1 MVGTLKCGTE
11 SSGTPVS
18 FRSSMHSSHQHR
30 IERRLPIGAELLAN
44 EAIHFRVWGP
54 KPRQVEL
61 VLATDPSRLTAVQHY
76 PMEPEGDG
84 YFSLTSREAK
94 VGMLYGFRLD
104 DRQRIF
110 SDPASRF
117 QPAGPAGLSQIVDPR
132 SFAWSDPKWAGVGP
146 LGQVIY
152 EMHVGTF
159 TPEGTFT
166 SAAKE
171 LPELARIGIT
181 VIEVMPVAEFPGRF
195 GWGYDGVSMF
205 APTRLYGQPDDFRRF
220 VDQAHAV
227 GVGVI
232 LDVVYNHFGSVDN
245 DLAEFADNFKS
256 RSYKNEW
263 GDPINFDGENSQA
276 VREFF
281 EANARYWIE
290 EFHLD
295 GFRFDATQQ
304 IFDHSSEHILVAIN
318 RAAKQAADNRQIYLI
333 AENEPEDV
341 RLIKPIEK
349 GGYGLDALAN
359 EDFHHAAHVRL
370 TGVNPAYY
378 SDFLGS
384 VEELAAAIKR
394 GFIYQGQRSVWQDK
408 PRGTPTTGLPA
419 TAFVSFLEN
428 HDQVANTATGKRI
441 NQLTSPGRYRAMA
454 TLWLLMPQTPMFF
467 QGQEFGASNPFLYF
481 ADFADEK
488 GKAVAEGRA
497 KFLSQFPALA
507 TKNAQLMLPNP
518 ADPDVFQC
526 CKLNFEE
533 RETHRNIYDLHI
545 DLLKLRR
552 EDPVFRL
559 QCSDRLD
566 TAILSTDCLAVRYFG
581 AAGQDRLLLVNFGE
595 DLTLSPI
602 AEPLLAPPID
612 SQWKMLWNSNLS
624 RYGGAGVAP
633 VEIKNGWFI
642 SGESGVVLSAMAAN
656 PPA

>member
-1 MVGTLKCGTE
+1 
-11 SSGTPVS
+11 
-18 FRSSMHSSHQHR
+18 
-30 IERRLPIGAELLAN
+30 
-44 EAIHFRVWGP
+44 
-54 KPRQVEL
+54 
-61 VLATDPSRLTAVQHY
+61 
-76 PMEPEGDG
+76 MEPEGDG
-84 YFSLTSREAK
+84 YFSLTCHEAK
-94 VGMLYGFRLD
+94 VGMLYGYRLD
-104 DRQRIF
+104 DRQRIL

-117 QPAGPAGLSQIVDPR
+117 QPEGLAGLSQIVDAR
-132 SFAWSDPKWAGVGP
+132 SFVWSDLKWAGVGP

-159 TPEGTFT
+159 TPEGTF
-166 SAAKE
+166 SAAAKE

-195 GWGYDGVSMF
+195 GWGYDGVLMF

-245 DLAEFADNFKS
+245 DLGEFADNFKS
-256 RSYKNEW
+256 HSYKNEW
-263 GDPINFDGENSQA
+263 GDPINFDGENSRA

-304 IFDHSSEHILVAIN
+304 IFDRSAEHILVAIN
-318 RAAKQAADNRQIYLI
+318 RAAKKAADGRHLYLI

-341 RLIKPIEK
+341 RLIKPIEH

-370 TGVNPAYY
+370 TGANPAYY
-378 SDFLGS
+378 SDFLGT
-384 VEELAAAIKR
+384 VEELAASVKR
-394 GFIYQGQRSVWQDK
+394 GFIYQGQRSVWQNK
-408 PRGTPTTGLPA
+408 PRGTPTMGLSA
-419 TAFVSFLEN
+419 ASFVSFLEN
-428 HDQVANTATGKRI
+428 HDQVANSATGERI
-441 NQLTSPGRYRAMA
+441 NQLTTPGGYRAMA
-454 TLWLLMPQTPMFF
+454 ALWLLMPQTPMFF

-481 ADFADEK
+481 ADSTGEQSNV
-488 GKAVAEGRA
+488 VAQGRA

-507 TKNAQLMLPNP
+507 TKKAQLTLSNP
-518 ADPDVFQC
+518 SDPEAIQR
-526 CKLNFEE
+526 CKLRFEE
-533 RETHRNIYDLHI
+533 RETHRHIYDLHI

-566 TAILSTDCLAVRYFG
+566 TAVLSADCLAVRYFS
-581 AAGQDRLLLVNFGE
+581 AAGQDRLLLVNFGK

-602 AEPLLAPPID
+602 AEPLLAPPVD

-624 RYGGAGVAP
+624 RYGGSGVAP

-642 SGESGVVLSAMAAN
+642 SAESAVVLSATAAN
-656 PPA
+656 PAV